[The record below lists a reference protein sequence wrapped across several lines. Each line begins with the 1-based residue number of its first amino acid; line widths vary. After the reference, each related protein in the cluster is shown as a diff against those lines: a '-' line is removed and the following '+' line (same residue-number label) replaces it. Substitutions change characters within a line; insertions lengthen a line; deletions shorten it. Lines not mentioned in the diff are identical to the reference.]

1 MYMVANT
8 TNPNSRAFRV
18 VDYFADIGVHT
29 FEVVIKNAWTCGL
42 DVEYD
47 VQIDFTK

>member
-1 MYMVANT
+1 MVANT
-8 TNPNSRAFRV
+8 TNPNGRAFLV
-18 VDYFADIGVHT
+18 VDYFADIGVHM
-29 FEVVIKNAWTCGL
+29 FEVVIKYTWTGGL